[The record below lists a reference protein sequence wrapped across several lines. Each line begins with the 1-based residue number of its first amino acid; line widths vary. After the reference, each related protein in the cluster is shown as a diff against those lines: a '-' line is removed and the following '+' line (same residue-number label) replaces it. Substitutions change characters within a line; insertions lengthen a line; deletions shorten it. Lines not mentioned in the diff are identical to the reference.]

1 MRKLLIALAL
11 SLTSGTVHADETIGF
26 KKGDRV
32 VFVGPTFVERTAR
45 FGHLETALT
54 LAMPEKELIFRN
66 LGWSADTVK
75 GESRGYEKPQ
85 SGYANLLRSIRYT
98 QATEVLSQSISPTSL
113 MPARL
118 TAPLSRDDFLH
129 LTAFLS
135 AIGKE
140 IPRKL
145 SYGPWKYPP
154 PKALATSN
162 RQTTF

>member
-11 SLTSGTVHADETIGF
+11 SLTAGLIHADETIGF

-66 LGWSADTVK
+66 LGWSADTVM

-85 SGYANLLRSIRYT
+85 SGYANLLRSIRESKPTLLFLAYGPSESWA
-98 QATEVLSQSISPTSL
+98 ATPETFTANYQKTAQRSKRPRCSKSSRLS
-113 MPARL
+113 
-118 TAPLSRDDFLH
+118 
-129 LTAFLS
+129 LS
-135 AIGKE
+135 AGE
-140 IPRKL
+140 L
-145 SYGPWKYPP
+145 G
-154 PKALATSN
+154 ATYAQSH
-162 RQTTF
+162 RTQ

>member
-11 SLTSGTVHADETIGF
+11 SLIAGSVHADETIGF

-85 SGYANLLRSIRYT
+85 SSYTNLLRSIRDT
-98 QATEVLSQSISPTSL
+98 KPTL
-113 MPARL
+113 L
-118 TAPLSRDDFLH
+118 FLAYGPVESWAK
-129 LTAFLS
+129 TPEAFAVNYQKLLNDLKDLS
-135 AIGKE
+135 A
-140 IPRKL
+140 RKVL
-145 SYGPWKYPP
+145 VSPF
-154 PKALATSN
+154 LQEN
-162 RQTTF
+162 

>member
-11 SLTSGTVHADETIGF
+11 SLMVGTVHSDETIGF

-66 LGWSADTVK
+66 LGWSADTVM

-85 SGYANLLRSIRYT
+85 SGYANLLRSIR
-98 QATEVLSQSISPTSL
+98 ESQSPPYSSSL
-113 MPARL
+113 MVRPNRG
-118 TAPLSRDDFLH
+118 R
-129 LTAFLS
+129 
-135 AIGKE
+135 K
-140 IPRKL
+140 PRKP
-145 SYGPWKYPP
+145 SPP
-154 PKALATSN
+154 
-162 RQTTF
+162 TTKNCSTI